1 MSSELQIFLS
11 EIFLYFQKKRGFSSP
26 RILYRKIRV
35 FSSAQKKRE
44 KIPLREILYRKIR
57 VLKMRI
63 FLSEIFLYFRKKR
76 TCTFNI
82 FKKKRGFSSPRIKKF
97 SSPKF
102 FYIFQK
108 NELVLSSPKQFSK
121 RKIRVFRR
129 GKIRVC
135 SYIIYDRLN
144 NLFWR
149 FG

>member
-11 EIFLYFQKKRGFSSP
+11 EIFLYFQ
-26 RILYRKIRV
+26 
-35 FSSAQKKRE
+35 
-44 KIPLREILYRKIR
+44 
-57 VLKMRI
+57 
-63 FLSEIFLYFRKKR
+63 
-76 TCTFNI
+76 
-82 FKKKRGFSSPRIKKF
+82 KKRGFSSPRIKKF

-108 NELVLSSPKQFSK
+108 NELVLSSPKQFSE

-135 SYIIYDRLN
+135 SYIIYDRQN
-144 NLFWR
+144 NYFER